1 MINFQKEI
9 QKINPQKPG
18 DLWKGLWKNKEDVCE
33 VLDYILQN
41 GNRNGR
47 IFSNTI
53 HVRNTHIRD
62 QINNLSDYDHELLN
76 EILKFTHGLRG
87 IFPPFSISQFRG
99 GVK

>member
-1 MINFQKEI
+1 MINLQKEI

-18 DLWKGLWKNKEDVCE
+18 DLWKGLWKNKEGVCE
-33 VLDYILQN
+33 ILDDILKT
-41 GNRNGR
+41 GDSSGR

-53 HVRNTHIRD
+53 QVRNSYIRD
-62 QINNLSDYDHELLN
+62 QINTLSDYDHELLN

-99 GVK
+99 GV